1 MVHGGGVASRLV
13 DGGREVTKNRQI
25 IKRRSLLASPV
36 QSSPVQPSPPQR
48 RRRRD
53 WDSFALRLRLAPPHA
68 LRVRAALSQGG
79 RWWGAVLRWGQGP
92 TAIPRAL
99 WCIGLEWPIARWA
112 LCDPDYSGHPCGQGS
127 SHALKTITSVTWP
140 ALSTLAL
147 SMGALYTACST
158 STSSSE
164 HCPRPL
170 AGPNSL
176 IAPPPPPPLY
186 SRFARRSENEREI
199 ERERK
204 RKKMSVFLS
213 LLQ

>member
-13 DGGREVTKNRQI
+13 DGGREVTKNREI

-36 QSSPVQPSPPQR
+36 QPSPVLHKGGGGGGGIGIPSL
-48 RRRRD
+48 
-53 WDSFALRLRLAPPHA
+53 SGFASPRPMPYAYVLPYLR
-68 LRVRAALSQGG
+68 GG